1 MNQKPAKWK
10 RRSKADSL
18 YGRVSSPYIH
28 VSEASE
34 TASLEHCP
42 DLSIDSIDCA
52 IFFLWPLP
60 QNGSLWFGESVCV
73 CVWGGLNSDMCGMM
87 WLHLIKNYLGIAIFN
102 HLDVCIPIIVCELY
116 YHLIQYSFMIYSV
129 ILNITSVSKNTFLW
143 QILMT
148 NLWKSPLEKNQN
160 MSRLK
165 LYWMFVHITQDN

>member
-1 MNQKPAKWK
+1 MERCHHLISTFQRHQKQHLLNTAQISVLTVLIVQYFFYGHFLKM
-10 RRSKADSL
+10 DL
-18 YGRVSSPYIH
+18 YD
-28 VSEASE
+28 
-34 TASLEHCP
+34 LER
-42 DLSIDSIDCA
+42 
-52 IFFLWPLP
+52 
-60 QNGSLWFGESVCV
+60 V
-73 CVWGGLNSDMCGMM
+73 CVWGRGGLNSDMCGMM

>member
-1 MNQKPAKWK
+1 MKKKVQSRFPLWKGVITLYPRFRGIRNSISWTLPRSQYWQYWLCNIFSMATSSKW
-10 RRSKADSL
+10 
-18 YGRVSSPYIH
+18 
-28 VSEASE
+28 
-34 TASLEHCP
+34 
-42 DLSIDSIDCA
+42 
-52 IFFLWPLP
+52 IFMFWR
-60 QNGSLWFGESVCV
+60 ESVCV
-73 CVWGGLNSDMCGMM
+73 CGGGGLNSDMCGMM
-87 WLHLIKNYLGIAIFN
+87 WLHLVKNYLGIAIFN